1 MGTRIR
7 QAKQVCK
14 EMLAGLVIWMAVI
27 MLLLVIIAANKLAA
41 LAGVL
46 VGTAAA
52 AGLILHM
59 YRHLD
64 IALDM
69 DAKHAQAHTQFA
81 AFQRTFIMA
90 AVIGVSMAFSEYAH
104 PVGVV
109 LGLFGVKATALLNPV
124 IHKQMQKFRKKRA
137 S

>member
-1 MGTRIR
+1 MR
-7 QAKQVCK
+7 QAKQVCR
-14 EMLAGLVIWMAVI
+14 EMLAGLVIWMAAI
-27 MLLLVIIAANKLAA
+27 ALLLAVIATNKPAA
-41 LAGVL
+41 LAGVV

-52 AGLILHM
+52 AGLVLHM

-69 DAKHAQAHTQFA
+69 DAKHAQAHTQVA
-81 AFQRTFIMA
+81 AFQRMFVMA
-90 AVIGVSMAFSEYAH
+90 VVIGLSMAGSKYVH

-109 LGLFGVKATALLNPV
+109 LGLFGVKATALCNPV

-137 S
+137 A

>member
-1 MGTRIR
+1 MGTGIR

-81 AFQRTFIMA
+81 AFQRMFIMA

-109 LGLFGVKATALLNPV
+109 LGMFGVKATALLNPV